1 MKKALFHEP
10 NLRSNNVHLSLR
22 QALRLRD
29 LANTADDK
37 DLCKVADRII
47 SPKTCTLCG
56 DVNEGVSRDRN
67 IGGYIC
73 RACFSK
79 GRDVSSELQD
89 RM

>member
-1 MKKALFHEP
+1 MKNRVLLP

-29 LANTADDK
+29 LASADGDK
-37 DLCKVADRII
+37 DLCRVADRVI

-56 DVNEGVSRDRN
+56 NVNEGVSRNRS
-67 IGGYIC
+67 IGGY
-73 RACFSK
+73 ACK
-79 GRDVSSELQD
+79 ACCKAVIVTED